1 MQAIE
6 IKKFPAK
13 QVDRV
18 QAFVKSDAQS
28 PAFSWTETLDR
39 D

>member
-13 QVDRV
+13 QMDRV
-18 QAFVKSDAQS
+18 QAFVKSDEQS
-28 PAFSWTETLDR
+28 PAISWMETLDR